1 MSLHE
6 EVSTSST
13 TMNTPLK
20 NLLFLLLFLFSI
32 TLYARDINIDALVA
46 KTNSKPLFLFFHKP
60 HCGHCSHMLKFTLAD
75 KQIKHEIDTKFVYV
89 DMYIKESGMVT
100 YKDFK
105 GTRRDFAK
113 YLGYDFYPT
122 SIFID
127 ETGAVVNATPGAR
140 EQDYFIDV
148 LNYVSTKQYKKMEFE
163 TYLDTLDF
171 NSDS

>member
-1 MSLHE
+1 
-6 EVSTSST
+6 
-13 TMNTPLK
+13 
-20 NLLFLLLFLFSI
+20 
-32 TLYARDINIDALVA
+32 
-46 KTNSKPLFLFFHKP
+46 
-60 HCGHCSHMLKFTLAD
+60 MLKFTLAD
-75 KQIKHEIDTKFVYV
+75 EEIKHEIDTKFVYV